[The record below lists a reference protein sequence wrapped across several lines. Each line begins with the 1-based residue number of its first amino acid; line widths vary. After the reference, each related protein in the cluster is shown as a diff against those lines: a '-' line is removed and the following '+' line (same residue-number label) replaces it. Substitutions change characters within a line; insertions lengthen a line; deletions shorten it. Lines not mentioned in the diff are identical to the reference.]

1 MSARIDRLVA
11 RYRQFC
17 ALPWARSVAGPERVW
32 FVVYDKADERRLR
45 ARIDEF
51 EVATKQA
58 GHGWRHVDLADA
70 FGHWLAAQEYRESYF
85 ESPEDLDLLLPEL
98 EQAVIDLIAREIER
112 DGDENTVI
120 AVSGVASL
128 FGFGKVSGVIEKA
141 APKVRG
147 RLVVFFPGEHE
158 DNNYRLLDARD
169 GWNYLA
175 IPIKAHDGA
184 EAR

>member
-1 MSARIDRLVA
+1 MSGRLDRLVA

-17 ALPWARSVAGPERVW
+17 ALPWQRAAAGPQRVW

-58 GHGWRHVDLADA
+58 GHGWRHVDLTDA
-70 FGHWLAAQEYRESYF
+70 FGRWMAAQEYRDSFF

-98 EQAVIDLIAREIER
+98 EVSVTDLIAAELAR
-112 DGDENTVI
+112 DGGGDAVV
-120 AVSGVASL
+120 AVSGVASI
-128 FGFGKVSGVIEKA
+128 FGFGKVSSVIEKVV
-141 APKVRG
+141 PKVRG

-158 DNNYRLLDARD
+158 DTELKILPRSD
-169 GWNYLA
+169 GFFRRQ
-175 IPIKAHDGA
+175 GA
-184 EAR
+184 VTQ